1 MTTTMEMVEYAKKGN
16 VMNIRENFHIYHQN
30 KTNMLIE
37 EHKSNKDS
45 HTQNEMFDI
54 IININ
59 TRPQTRH
66 NTQQV

>member
-1 MTTTMEMVEYAKKGN
+1 MTELARASSKK
-16 VMNIRENFHIYHQN
+16 ENFHIYHLN

-37 EHKSNKDS
+37 EQNPNKDNHS
-45 HTQNEMFDI
+45 QNEMFDI

-59 TRPQTRH
+59 TRPQTRD